1 MAWWGYS
8 REELL
13 TSLAQGGSHPSTMIR
28 NGGQGRSACA
38 GFQGQ
43 IQVQREEGR
52 ALRMSVN
59 CSSLVMN
66 STRRDV
72 LSSSHRRLCS
82 RIQICIQQGVSRK
95 GVERGGHTGGHQA
108 KPNQAAATAAPRT
121 GADGS
126 RAGGGMQLAPRGG
139 GDPVDGEGRSK
150 GQQC

>member
-1 MAWWGYS
+1 MVGMAWWAYS

-38 GFQGQ
+38 GCQGQ
-43 IQVQREEGR
+43 IQVQWEEGR

-72 LSSSHRRLCS
+72 PSSSHRRLCS

-95 GVERGGHTGGHQA
+95 GVERGGQTGGASGQT
-108 KPNQAAATAAPRT
+108 QS
-121 GADGS
+121 GS
-126 RAGGGMQLAPRGG
+126 GHSSPAHRGGRQPCRWWHAIGPAGGGGSGRWGG
-139 GDPVDGEGRSK
+139 
-150 GQQC
+150 